1 MSDSERPSVS
11 SFPLT
16 NNSAKWEAQTSKTER
31 TPPARVRPPARPRN
45 AWTVTKL
52 TLKVLFC
59 LFFMAAGAITGNFY
73 LRSSLFRL
81 WVNEAIKTPLAIIK
95 APFDPVGAAMASF
108 TVERQFPYEKQH
120 VINVMVL
127 GCDRDYEERRPVP
140 LKTPGRSDAILLAR
154 INFDQQKIEA
164 LSIPRDTLVRI
175 PDHGLHKVNAAHAI
189 GGPELTQ
196 ETIKSVFGIDTDY
209 YVTVDFTGFQKIVD
223 AVGGVDL
230 TVQKQLDY
238 DDNWGNLHIHLKP
251 GYQHLNGYQAM
262 GYVRMRHSDNDL
274 MRSQRQHEFLE
285 ALRKK
290 VTSPASFM
298 KLPEVLNALTES
310 INTNLTQAQLL
321 TLGNFARQL
330 PQEKIVLS
338 TLPVI
343 EGPSYVYVKTTP
355 SAELVSK
362 MFFDSDLP
370 IVSIN
375 VPDRSSAP
383 AFEGRRSRRRRHHR
397 PVSGAE
403 ANVPR
408 DDNGEPLDT
417 EPSDILSTPEGAP
430 NGNEGATSDQGETGA
445 ARSGGSDSGTGKETA
460 PDTGPSG
467 GDTSGSKDS
476 KPGGDPTPPPGGG
489 SDSGSTNSG
498 DTTGK
503 SSNG

>member
-1 MSDSERPSVS
+1 VSDSERPSVS

-16 NNSAKWEAQTSKTER
+16 NNSAKWEAQTSKTEQ
-31 TPPARVRPPARPRN
+31 TPPARARTQARPRN
-45 AWTVTKL
+45 AWTYTKL
-52 TLKVLFC
+52 TLKVLLC

-73 LRSSLFRL
+73 LRSSLFRTMI
-81 WVNEAIKTPLAIIK
+81 NEGFKHPIIFITHRDPL
-95 APFDPVGAAMASF
+95 ASF
-108 TVERQFPYEKQH
+108 TPERQFPYEKQH
-120 VINVMVL
+120 VINVLVL
-127 GCDRDYEERRPVP
+127 GCDRDYEDRRPVP
-140 LKTPGRSDAILLAR
+140 LKTPGRSDVILLAR

-175 PDHGLHKVNAAHAI
+175 PDHGLHKINAAHAI
-189 GGPELTQ
+189 GGPELTK

-209 YVTVDFTGFQKIVD
+209 YVTVDFDGFQKIVD

-230 TVQKQLDY
+230 TVEKQLDY

-251 GYQHLNGYQAM
+251 GYQHLNGYHAM

-290 VTSPASFM
+290 VTSPKSFM
-298 KLPEVLNALTES
+298 KLPDVLNALTES
-310 INTNLTQAQLL
+310 IKTDLTQEQLL

-330 PQEKIVLS
+330 PKEKIALS

-383 AFEGRRSRRRRHHR
+383 VFEGRRSRRRRHR

-417 EPSDILSTPEGAP
+417 EPNDIIATPEGASGD
-430 NGNEGATSDQGETGA
+430 NGSAPTSDQGDTGA
-445 ARSGGSDSGTGKETA
+445 TRSGGSDSGTDRGSA
-460 PDTGPSG
+460 PDTGKSG
-467 GDTSGSKDS
+467 GDSSGSGDS
-476 KPGGDPTPPPGGG
+476 KSGGDAAPPSGGG
-489 SDSGSTNSG
+489 SDSGSGSG
-498 DTTGK
+498 TTTGDSTGK